1 MIKGILMQMF
11 RLVYYLV
18 RGNKK
23 GITDLDGLTPI
34 FYTQNEENVKCRLHI
49 DHEEDWEWET
59 QE

>member
-1 MIKGILMQMF
+1 MF

-18 RGNKK
+18 RESKR
-23 GITDLDGLTPI
+23 DHRFRGLTPI